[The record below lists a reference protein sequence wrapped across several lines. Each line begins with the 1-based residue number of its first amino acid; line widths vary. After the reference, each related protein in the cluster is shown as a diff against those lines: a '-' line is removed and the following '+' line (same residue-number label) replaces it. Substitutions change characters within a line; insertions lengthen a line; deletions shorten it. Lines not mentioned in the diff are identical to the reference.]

1 MQSAIPDFWD
11 YQNNRDLLFLEE
23 FNLLQKRN
31 KNSSAIMWA
40 IYAVYDYYSIYSEMP
55 FSDRVKLIEDS
66 WLKEPDFFQ
75 KNEKKLQ
82 PVINR
87 YKELQDSQSMRKM
100 LITFLETVDKRREY
114 LKTTVYNDSNAKT
127 IENLI
132 LSTADVFEQEKK
144 IQNILAERNEA
155 VLKGAIQLSLLE
167 SGRLG
172 TYE

>member
-1 MQSAIPDFWD
+1 
-11 YQNNRDLLFLEE
+11 
-23 FNLLQKRN
+23 
-31 KNSSAIMWA
+31 
-40 IYAVYDYYSIYSEMP
+40 
-55 FSDRVKLIEDS
+55 
-66 WLKEPDFFQ
+66 
-75 KNEKKLQ
+75 
-82 PVINR
+82 
-87 YKELQDSQSMRKM
+87 MRKM